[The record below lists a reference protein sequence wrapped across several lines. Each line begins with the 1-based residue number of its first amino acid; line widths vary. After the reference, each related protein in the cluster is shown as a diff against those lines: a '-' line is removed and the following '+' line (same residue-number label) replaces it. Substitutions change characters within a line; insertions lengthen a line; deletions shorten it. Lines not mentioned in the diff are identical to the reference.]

1 MTKIEIN
8 NVKNRF
14 LPIPDSVANGLEPEP
29 KITDFTITKE
39 LGSGSF
45 GRVYLVT
52 HKKTKV
58 QYAIKAIDKRD
69 KTNIEEKP
77 YFRREV
83 EVMYKIH
90 HPNVVKL
97 FGHFEDNNYCYF
109 IMEYIAKGNI
119 YGLIPKDKKKRL
131 SNQIVASLIKD
142 IISAVYFLHNMDP
155 PIIHRDIKPENVL
168 LAESM
173 VAKLTDFGWSNYMQ
187 EDEKRTTVCGTPIYL
202 APEIIK
208 EQGHDER
215 VDIWC
220 IGVLLFELITA
231 NVPFQG
237 NDIETLKNN
246 ILKLKIAWPRD
257 INTDAKNLIMKIL
270 KLDPNARISLSEM
283 LSHPF
288 ITKYFPNAPQCL
300 IKPDTNSKSRPFVV
314 SKDDPK
320 TWEPY
325 PKDSQKDDGQ
335 KEIKINKQRSREAS
349 PKERSKSPK
358 ERSKSPRER
367 SKSPTKVPTD
377 SRSPRRDKEKKT
389 EKVEKIPEKVP
400 EKEEKIEKGPVTNEK
415 YKYVQEK
422 YETLLKDYNMLK
434 TRGITGEPLDNELKS
449 LKNLL
454 KDKEEKV
461 AQLVSLIKNSGKEG
475 ESNNDSESELK
486 MKVDELDKE
495 NEALKNKVMRYEQF
509 IKSQQGGEIENNLR
523 ELRDSMANKD
533 RFSSA
538 IEKLKKRINED
549 SQNNL
554 NEIIKE
560 KEKELAKIKED
571 EKIRREKEKKKFTTI
586 INKYD
591 KTLNLVEKENKELRE
606 KIKMLMLKGKK

>member
-14 LPIPDSVANGLEPEP
+14 LPIPESVANGLEPEP

-109 IMEYIAKGNI
+109 IMEYISKGNI
-119 YGLIPKDKKKRL
+119 YGLIPQDKKKRL
-131 SNQIVASLIKD
+131 STQIVASLIKD
-142 IISAVYFLHNMDP
+142 VISAVYFLHNMDP

-168 LAESM
+168 LAEGM

-237 NDIETLKNN
+237 NDLETLKNN

-257 INTDAKNLIMKIL
+257 INLDAKNLIMKIL

-288 ITKYFPNAPQCL
+288 ITKYFPNAAQSL
-300 IKPDTNSKSRPFVV
+300 IKPNNETKSKPFIV

-325 PKDSQKDDGQ
+325 PKDSQKDNL

-349 PKERSKSPK
+349 PKSKSP
-358 ERSKSPRER
+358 S
-367 SKSPTKVPTD
+367 KVPTD
-377 SRSPRRDKEKKT
+377 SKSPKREKEKKV
-389 EKVEKIPEKVP
+389 EKVEKPPEKPTEKPP
-400 EKEEKIEKGPVTNEK
+400 EKPPEKPEKIEKDKVTVEK
-415 YKYVQEK
+415 FKNMKEK
-422 YETLLKDYNMLK
+422 YENLLKDYNNLK
-434 TRGITGEPLDNELKS
+434 TKGNTGEPLDNELKS

-454 KDKEEKV
+454 KEKEERV
-461 AQLVSLIKNSGKEG
+461 AQLVGIVKNTKE
-475 ESNNDSESELK
+475 ESNNENESYLK

-495 NEALKNKVMRYEQF
+495 NEALRNKVVRYEQF
-509 IKSQQGGEIENNLR
+509 INSQQQTGGIENNLK
-523 ELRDSMANKD
+523 ELRDSMTNKD

-538 IEKLKKRINED
+538 IEKLKKKINED
-549 SQNNL
+549 SQKNL

-606 KIKMLMLKGKK
+606 KIKNLMLKVSVKK